1 MTQTVPRSRPPR
13 LAAWLVEIFASAEQ
27 AESILGDLHEEF
39 SDILSKS
46 GFVPARRW
54 YWHQSVKTIFHLAG
68 AAFRVAP
75 WSLAGIVLFGFLL
88 RGFSFSLSESLVV
101 AILRTQRPYSNHH
114 VMAYMS
120 FLFYGTLIAHVLT
133 SALIGCV
140 MAFFAKGREAVVTVA
155 LALISSALIGNALVR
170 VAMHGSVDVAWML
183 WSFADPLAIVC
194 GGVVVR
200 EIRSASARRFFTYMN
215 LLK

>member
-1 MTQTVPRSRPPR
+1 MMHSAPNPHPPR
-13 LAAWLVEIFASAEQ
+13 IAEWLVELFAPAEL
-27 AESILGDLHEEF
+27 AESILGDFHEEF
-39 SDILSKS
+39 SEIASNS
-46 GFVPARRW
+46 GVISAHGW

-75 WSLAGIVLFGFLL
+75 WSLAGVVLFGFLL
-88 RGFSFSLSESLVV
+88 RGFTFTLSESLVV

-120 FLFYGTLIAHVLT
+120 FLFYGTLIAHILT

-140 MAFFAKGREAVVTVA
+140 MAFFAKGREAVVTVT

-170 VAMHGSVDVAWML
+170 VAMRGSVDAAWML
-183 WSFADPLAIVC
+183 WSFTDPLAIVC
-194 GGVVVR
+194 GGVIVR
-200 EIRSASARRFFTYMN
+200 EIRSASARRFSRT
-215 LLK
+215 